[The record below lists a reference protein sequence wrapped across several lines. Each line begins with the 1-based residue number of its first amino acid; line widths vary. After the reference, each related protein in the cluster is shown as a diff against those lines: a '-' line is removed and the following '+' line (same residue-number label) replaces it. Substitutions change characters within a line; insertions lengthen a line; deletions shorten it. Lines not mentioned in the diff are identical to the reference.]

1 MVAALKMAGGTSPEG
16 KLAGLKAQ
24 RSALHAQAGQLAATI
39 QRLAEAHDAEV
50 EAQASL
56 AAIDAK
62 AAAMAAEWAA
72 AGCPGSAPQVD
83 AGARRKALADL
94 ESAMAGVA
102 AATAASASLE
112 GRRAGIMARIAE
124 VEADIEAV
132 ALEVMESER
141 VAAMNELTKVA
152 AHAGKLLARV
162 RGHVQCIGQ
171 RGRDLRDSGDPGRAQ
186 QYFILA
192 EALAGKP
199 LPDPAPTVGD
209 IDAARLQWQQRFG
222 ELKA

>member
-1 MVAALKMAGGTSPEG
+1 MAAALKMAGGTSPEV
-16 KLAGLKAQ
+16 KLNELKGE

-50 EAQASL
+50 EAQATL

-102 AATAASASLE
+102 AATTASASLE
-112 GRRAGIMARIAE
+112 ARRAGIMAKIAE
-124 VEADIEAV
+124 VEADIESA
-132 ALEVMESER
+132 ALDCLELER
-141 VAAMNELTKVA
+141 VAAMEELERVA
-152 AHAGKLLARV
+152 GHAARLIASI
-162 RGHVQCIGQ
+162 RSHAICLGE
-171 RGRDLRDSGDPGRAQ
+171 RGRHLRDSGHADAAQ
-186 QYFILA
+186 PYFVQA
-192 EALAGKP
+192 EKLVAIP
-199 LPDPAPTVGD
+199 LPDPQPLVSD
-209 IDAARLQWQQRFG
+209 IDAARLQWQRRFG

>member
-1 MVAALKMAGGTSPEG
+1 MAAALKMAGGTSPEV
-16 KLAGLKAQ
+16 KLNELKGE

-50 EAQASL
+50 EAQANL

-94 ESAMAGVA
+94 ESAMA
-102 AATAASASLE
+102 SLE
-112 GRRAGIMARIAE
+112 ARRAGIMAKIAE
-124 VEADIEAV
+124 VEADIESA
-132 ALEVMESER
+132 ALDCLELER
-141 VAAMNELTKVA
+141 VAAMEELERVA
-152 AHAGKLLARV
+152 GHAARLIASI
-162 RGHVQCIGQ
+162 RSHAICLGE
-171 RGRDLRDSGDPGRAQ
+171 RGRHLRDSGHADAAQ
-186 QYFILA
+186 PYFVQAEKLA
-192 EALAGKP
+192 AIP
-199 LPDPAPTVGD
+199 LPDPAPSAGD